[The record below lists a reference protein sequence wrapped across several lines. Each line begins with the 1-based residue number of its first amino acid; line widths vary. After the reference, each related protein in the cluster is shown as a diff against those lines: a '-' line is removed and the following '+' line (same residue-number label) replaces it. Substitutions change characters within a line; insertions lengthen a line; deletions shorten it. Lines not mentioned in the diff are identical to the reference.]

1 MSDDVKNFEDRLLLE
16 LRSLVPPPS
25 AGRGQ
30 QRPPWRRPRFVFA
43 GGLTAVL
50 ATATTAGVVL
60 LSAGTQAAYAV
71 TKNADGTVTVEIDSL
86 SDAAG
91 LQAKLRAV
99 GVNAVV
105 QYLPEGKACR
115 QPWFTP
121 LGRPVSGG
129 STGGVSTRSGVA
141 QPGSGD
147 VTFTISADIPS
158 DATVVISTQTG
169 PGREQALGV
178 GYAKGDV
185 PPCDVVDAPAGSGPL
200 GGPPPG
206 AETQAGQG

>member
-1 MSDDVKNFEDRLLLE
+1 MSDDVKNFEERLLLE
-16 LRSLVPPPS
+16 LRSLVPPP
-25 AGRGQ
+25 AADRGRR
-30 QRPPWRRPRFVFA
+30 RPLWRRPRLVLA

-50 ATATTAGVVL
+50 AAAATAGVVL

-71 TKNADGTVTVEIDSL
+71 TKHADGSVTVEVDSL

-91 LQAKLRAV
+91 LQAALQAA

-105 QYLPEGKACR
+105 QYLPEGKACQ

-121 LGRPVSGG
+121 LGRPAGGRFSTQSGVEQLG
-129 STGGVSTRSGVA
+129 SGGVS
-141 QPGSGD
+141 
-147 VTFTISADIPS
+147 FTISADIPA

-169 PGREQALGV
+169 ADREQALGV
-178 GYAKGDV
+178 AFAQGEV
-185 PPCDVVDAPAGSGPL
+185 PPCEVVDAPAGSGPL

-206 AETQAGQG
+206 ADVQTGQG

>member
-1 MSDDVKNFEDRLLLE
+1 MSDDVKNFEERLLLE
-16 LRSLVPPPS
+16 LRSLVP
-25 AGRGQ
+25 AADRGQ
-30 QRPPWRRPRFVFA
+30 QRPLWRRPRLVLA

-50 ATATTAGVVL
+50 ATATTAGIVL
-60 LSAGTQAAYAV
+60 LSTGTQAAYAV

-91 LQAKLRAV
+91 LQAKLQAA

-105 QYLPEGKACR
+105 QYLPEGKACQ

-121 LGRPVSGG
+121 LGHPVGG
-129 STGGVSTRSGVA
+129 TSTQSGVNKL
-141 QPGSGD
+141 GNGG
-147 VTFTISADIPS
+147 VTFTINANIPA

-169 PGREQALGV
+169 PDREQALGIAFAQ
-178 GYAKGDV
+178 GEV
-185 PPCDVVDAPAGSGPL
+185 PPCEVVDAPAGSGPL

-206 AETQAGQG
+206 ADTQTGQG